1 MKPMTRSAAFA
12 LLATAAC
19 LAHATEGGGST
30 YPRGVENFL
39 VGAVPPPGVYLLG
52 YGNHYA
58 ADKFIDGQ
66 GDNAGIPGF
75 KVRATAAVLRGVWST
90 KTEVMGG
97 NLVFHSIAP
106 LVNLKVSAA
115 GNSQNKSG
123 LGDIT
128 VGTGVAFHHSPQLH
142 TVVGLDLSL
151 PTGDYA
157 KNNLANIGRNYL
169 SVQPLFAVSRID
181 PNGLNADLKLTLN
194 INRRNKDTDYR
205 SGNEL
210 FADYSVGWGL
220 GNGWT
225 VGVGGHAW
233 QQLAN
238 DKSGGADVAN
248 SKTRAFA
255 LGPSLKYDNGK
266 GWFFTAKLQRDMAVR
281 NSTQGTAFWLKTSIP
296 F

>member
-1 MKPMTRSAAFA
+1 MKPMTRSATFA
-12 LLATAAC
+12 LLATAAF

-39 VGAVPPPGVYLLG
+39 VGAVPPPGMYLLG
-52 YGNHYA
+52 YGNHYT

-66 GDNAGIPGF
+66 GNNAGIPGF

-90 KTEVMGG
+90 SNQVLGG
-97 NLVFHSIAP
+97 NLVFHSIVP

-115 GNSQNKSG
+115 GNSQDKSG

-142 TVVGLDLSL
+142 TVIGLDLSL
-151 PTGDYA
+151 PTGDYD
-157 KNNLANIGRNYL
+157 KNNQANIGRNYL
-169 SVQPLFAVSRID
+169 SVQPLFGLSHID
-181 PNGLNADLKLTLN
+181 PNGLNADMKLTLN
-194 INRRNKDTDYR
+194 LNRRNKDTDYR

-210 FADYSVGWGL
+210 FVDYSVGWGL

-233 QQLAN
+233 QQLSD
-238 DKSGGADVAN
+238 DKSGGTTVAN
-248 SKTRAFA
+248 SKTRAFSA
-255 LGPSLKYDNGK
+255 GPSLKYDNGK